1 MRRVNTSPSNSTN
14 YALFANFPIPVCGK
28 TGTADFG
35 TSEQYEFQ
43 GRKAYAN
50 YISFAPM
57 DNPQIAIFSTIYDGN
72 RGANS
77 AAVHKGIY
85 EAFFK
90 DQLLAINPNYASTS
104 DTFQKYVVEA
114 PANNNQEAEEQAQQQ
129 EQVQQGQ
136 ETQQEQ
142 PQQGE

>member
-1 MRRVNTSPSNSTN
+1 MLLIIS
-14 YALFANFPIPVCGK
+14 LFANFPIAVCGK

-43 GRKAYAN
+43 GRKAYGN

-77 AAVHKGIY
+77 AYIHKGIY

-90 DQLLAINPNYASTS
+90 DELLAMNPNYAATS
-104 DTFQKYVVEA
+104 ETFQKYVLEA
-114 PANNNQEAEEQAQQQ
+114 PADNNPEAEEQNQQQ
-129 EQVQQGQ
+129 EAREVQQ
-136 ETQQEQ
+136 EEQEQ
-142 PQQGE
+142 QTE